1 MSTWLPD
8 TRQTAEAAVRAGLVS
23 EDDARATGAREV
35 PVSEDASGPEMAVRA
50 ARRALALGGVAGADL
65 DMVVHGWIYHQGQ
78 DFWSPAHYVA
88 HQLGAVDAIPMGVQ
102 QMCHVGA
109 MGLHT
114 AAVRLE
120 ADPSVRTALVTTG
133 DRFTA
138 PGFDRWRSD
147 YDAVFGDG
155 GTAAVLARSGPGL
168 RIVSYATSAAPEL
181 ETMYRGDDGFS
192 PAPLTHSAPIDARRT
207 KKAFLASGGMARFG
221 EIGPQKVRST
231 LMTALAEAGLTPHD
245 PRIRCAT
252 LSRLGPKT
260 IELLY
265 LPIMEDVLK
274 AEILQ
279 LGGQTGHLGGGDAL
293 ANLAHV
299 WEEDLLA
306 PGEYAISFSGGGGFT
321 WSCLIVQRV
330 VA

>member
-1 MSTWLPD
+1 MNGTD
-8 TRQTAEAAVRAGLVS
+8 IDLV
-23 EDDARATGAREV
+23 
-35 PVSEDASGPEMAVRA
+35 
-50 ARRALALGGVAGADL
+50 L
-65 DMVVHGWIYHQGQ
+65 HGWVYHQGQ

-88 HQLGAVDAIPMGVQ
+88 HQLGAVNAVPMGLQ

-114 AAVRLE
+114 AAVRLQ

-147 YDAVFGDG
+147 YDAAFGDG

-168 RIVSYATSAAPEL
+168 RIASYATSAAPEL
-181 ETMYRGDDGFS
+181 ETMYRGNDAFS
-192 PAPLTHSAPIDARRT
+192 TAPLSHSAPIDARRT
-207 KKAFLASGGMARFG
+207 KKAFLAAGGMARFA
-221 EIGPQKVRST
+221 EIGPVKVRQT
-231 LMTALAEAGLTPHD
+231 LLTALREAGLEPDD
-245 PRIRCAT
+245 PRIRCAA

-265 LPIMEDVLK
+265 LPIMKDVLK
-274 AEILQ
+274 VDILQ
-279 LGGQTGHLGGGDAL
+279 LGAHTGHLGGGDSL
-293 ANLAHV
+293 ANLADI
-299 WEEDLLA
+299 WDQDLLA

-321 WSCLIVQRV
+321 WSCLIVQRAEV
-330 VA
+330 